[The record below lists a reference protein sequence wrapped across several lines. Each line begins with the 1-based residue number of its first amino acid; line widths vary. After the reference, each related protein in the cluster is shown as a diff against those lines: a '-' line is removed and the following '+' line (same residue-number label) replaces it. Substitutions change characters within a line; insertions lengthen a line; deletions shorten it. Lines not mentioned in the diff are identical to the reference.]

1 MRQGQAIL
9 EYLVI
14 ATVIVAAI
22 VAVRPA
28 IQGAVE
34 QLYNATRDQTINAAN
49 ALGNGQLP

>member
-1 MRQGQAIL
+1 MRRGQAIV

-14 ATVIVAAI
+14 ATIIVGAI
-22 VAVRPA
+22 LAIKPA

-34 QLYNATRDQTINAAN
+34 RLYNTTMTQTNSAAN